1 MRRMGWGIVAGL
13 LPSRPQ
19 GDYREFTVRTPGAG
33 DRGARRIVSGG
44 EPPAEDFY
52 SDDHYRSFRRFGAP
66 AGATR

>member
-13 LPSRPQ
+13 LPSHPQ

-52 SDDHYRSFRRFGAP
+52 SDDHYRRFRRFGAP